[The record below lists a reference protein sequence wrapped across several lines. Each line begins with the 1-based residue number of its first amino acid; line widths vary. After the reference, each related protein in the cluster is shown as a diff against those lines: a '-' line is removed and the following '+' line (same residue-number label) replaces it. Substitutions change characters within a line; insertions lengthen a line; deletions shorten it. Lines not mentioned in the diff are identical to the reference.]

1 MKRRNSLQLPAMNAL
16 LTFESAARLGSLS
29 QAARELHTSQ
39 PAISRDIAKLEK
51 QLSTRLFKRS
61 RNGVSLTDTGRRY
74 REAVTASIG
83 ILRDAALEVASQPD
97 SEQVVIACSHE
108 ASHFYLMPRYE
119 ALQKAL
125 GEHVRIRV
133 LTYHYYRQDLPP
145 EPIADVVLSWKANL
159 EGEDH
164 MIVHEEAVRPLC
176 SLGYAAAH
184 AEILSGPVSNWS
196 ELTFLDLTRPNEG
209 WASWDDWFEIAGSPE
224 HAPRYMGFDS
234 YTYVLEA
241 AVAGHGIALGWRYFI
256 ERYLESGALV
266 GLTDGFIE
274 FDNHYCGML
283 TRQGQNN
290 PLAHRCLAFLGQQ
303 ELSEVLSGGTP
314 RLESVQK

>member
-16 LTFESAARLGSLS
+16 ITFESAARLGSLS

-83 ILRDAALEVASQPD
+83 ILREAALEVASQPD
-97 SEQVVIACSHE
+97 DEQVVIACSHE

-133 LTYHYYRQDLPP
+133 LTYHYHRQDLPP
-145 EPIADVVLSWKANL
+145 EPIADVVLSWEANL
-159 EGEDH
+159 HDEARVQ
-164 MIVHEEAVRPLC
+164 VHEEAVRPLC
-176 SLGYAAAH
+176 SPEYAAMH
-184 AEILSGPVSNWS
+184 ADLLNGPVSNWS
-196 ELTFLDLTRPNEG
+196 ELTFLDLTRPNQG
-209 WASWDDWFEIAGSPE
+209 WASWDDWFKVAGRPE
-224 HAPRYMGFDS
+224 RVPKYLDFDS
-234 YTYVLEA
+234 YVYVLEA
-241 AVAGHGIALGWRYFI
+241 AVAGRGIALGWRHFI
-256 ERYLESGALV
+256 ARYLESGTLV
-266 GLTDGFIE
+266 GLTDGFTE
-274 FDNHYCGML
+274 FDNHYCGVL

-303 ELSEVLSGGTP
+303 ELS
-314 RLESVQK
+314 

>member
-1 MKRRNSLQLPAMNAL
+1 MKRRNSFQLPAMNAL

-83 ILRDAALEVASQPD
+83 ILREAALEVASQPD
-97 SEQVVIACSHE
+97 DEQVVIACSHE

-133 LTYHYYRQDLPP
+133 LTYHYHRQDLPP
-145 EPIADVVLSWKANL
+145 EPIADVVLSWEANL
-159 EGEDH
+159 HDEARVQ
-164 MIVHEEAVRPLC
+164 VHEEAVRPLC
-176 SLGYAAAH
+176 SPEYAAMH
-184 AEILSGPVSNWS
+184 ADLLNGPVSNWS
-196 ELTFLDLTRPNEG
+196 RTDIPRPHTTQRRLG
-209 WASWDDWFEIAGSPE
+209 LLGRLVRGRRSP
-224 HAPRYMGFDS
+224 
-234 YTYVLEA
+234 
-241 AVAGHGIALGWRYFI
+241 
-256 ERYLESGALV
+256 GACPK
-266 GLTDGFIE
+266 I
-274 FDNHYCGML
+274 Y
-283 TRQGQNN
+283 
-290 PLAHRCLAFLGQQ
+290 
-303 ELSEVLSGGTP
+303 
-314 RLESVQK
+314 RL